1 MEKRINDLCAR
12 MDALLEQQKK
22 VFVLLENTLS
32 TRVWLSPQE
41 ALFTSLIKPNNDVSL
56 GNSHR
61 FLRGV
66 SEEMEL
72 APELAPE
79 DEDKRL
85 FILKH
90 LGHVDITRNKQ
101 DPNSKKDCLEFI
113 QQYNIP
119 KPLIITVLY
128 NVKGIKPTKKEVSR
142 QLQKLYVWEKRYQKG
157 GIDALKDR
165 RGRPLSS

>member
-1 MEKRINDLCAR
+1 MEKRIDNLCAKI
-12 MDALLEQQKK
+12 DALLEQQRK

-32 TRVWLSPQE
+32 TRMWLAPQE
-41 ALFTSLIKPNNDVSL
+41 ALFTSLIKPNETSL
-56 GNSHR
+56 GASHR

-66 SEEMEL
+66 SEEIEL
-72 APELAPE
+72 APELSKE
-79 DEDKRL
+79 DEEKRL
-85 FILKH
+85 FILEH

-119 KPLIITVLY
+119 KPLIVTVLY

-165 RGRPLSS
+165 RGRPLNS